1 MDDQVKGLAREG
13 ERGSCCGGIGRM
25 VSEGEPFVYSHNQM
39 FLFFVLFF
47 APSPGVR
54 IYIAVPEP

>member
-39 FLFFVLFF
+39 FLFFLGGGSKWV
-47 APSPGVR
+47 
-54 IYIAVPEP
+54 I